1 MTVLLQVMTLFLLII
16 TGFIAAKKN
25 VLDDRGL
32 RGLNTLVLSFAQP
45 ALILHKMQMP
55 TTPQLII
62 ELAWVFVLTCA
73 TIAIAGAIAFR
84 IFAKEEKD
92 RRATLTV
99 LSMVSN
105 CGFMGYSVITATMG
119 ENALIYAVMFVTA
132 FNLMS
137 WTLGAYFFGGHKAM
151 QPQRLLTNPTII
163 AVIGGMALFLTGWTL
178 PSFVN
183 SALDMMGATTTP
195 LAMFVIG
202 ARLISLRRE
211 HLQDVKL
218 LLACGL
224 RLVIFPAMILLLRLT
239 PLPEMVVSSVYLC
252 TAMPCAA
259 LTAMQAERWDCE
271 KELASRGVALST
283 ALSMLTVPLML
294 MLV

>member
-1 MTVLLQVMTLFLLII
+1 MTVLLLVMTLFLLII

-25 VLDDRGL
+25 ILDDRGL
-32 RGLNTLVLSFAQP
+32 RGLNTLVLSFSQP

-84 IFAKEEKD
+84 IFGKEEKN

-105 CGFMGYSVITATMG
+105 CGFMGYPVITATMG
-119 ENALIYAVMFVTA
+119 EDALIYAVMFVTA

-137 WTLGAYFFGGHKAM
+137 WTLGAYFFGGRKAM

-211 HLQDVKL
+211 HLTDVKL
-218 LLACGL
+218 LLVCAL

>member
-16 TGFIAAKKN
+16 AGFFAAKKGI
-25 VLDDRGL
+25 LDDRGL
-32 RGLNTLVLSFAQP
+32 RGLNTLVLNFAQP

-62 ELAWVFVLTCA
+62 ELAWVFVLTCL
-73 TIAIAGAIAFR
+73 TIGVAGVIAFR
-84 IFAKEEKD
+84 LFARETPQ
-92 RRATLTV
+92 RRAVLTN

-105 CGFMGYSVITATMG
+105 CGFMGYPVITATMG
-119 ENALIYAVMFVTA
+119 EDALIYAVMFVTA
-132 FNLMS
+132 FNLMC
-137 WTLGAYFFGGHKAM
+137 WTLGAYFYGGRKAM
-151 QPQRLLTNPTII
+151 QPQKLLVNPTIW
-163 AVIGGMALFLTGWTL
+163 AVIGGLLLFLTGWTL

-183 SALDMMGATTTP
+183 SALNMMGSTTSP
-195 LAMFVIG
+195 VAMFVIG

-211 HLQDVKL
+211 HLRDVKL
-218 LLACGL
+218 LLVCAL

-259 LTAMQAERWDCE
+259 LTAMQAERYDCE

-283 ALSMLTVPLML
+283 ALSMATVPLML

>member
-1 MTVLLQVMTLFLLII
+1 MTVLMQVMTLFLLII

-32 RGLNTLVLSFAQP
+32 RGLNTLVLNFAQP

-105 CGFMGYSVITATMG
+105 CGFMGYPVITATMG

-137 WTLGAYFFGGHKAM
+137 WTLGAYFFGGRKAM

-211 HLQDVKL
+211 NLQDVKL
-218 LLACGL
+218 LLVCAL

>member
-16 TGFIAAKKN
+16 TGFVAAKKKI
-25 VLDDRGL
+25 LDDRGL

-62 ELAWVFVLTCA
+62 ELAWVFLLTCV
-73 TIAIAGAIAFR
+73 TIAIAGAIAFG
-84 IFAKEEKD
+84 IFGREERN

-105 CGFMGYSVITATMG
+105 CGFMGYPVITATMG
-119 ENALIYAVMFVTA
+119 EDALIYAVMFVTA

-137 WTLGAYFFGGHKAM
+137 WTLGACFFGGRSAM
-151 QPQRLLTNPTII
+151 QPQRLLRNPTII
-163 AVIGGMALFLTGWTL
+163 AVIGGMTLFLTGWTL

-183 SALDMMGATTTP
+183 SALDMMGSTTTP

-211 HLQDVKL
+211 HLADVKL
-218 LLACGL
+218 LLVCAL
-224 RLVIFPAMILLLRLT
+224 RLVIFPSMILLLRLT

>member
-16 TGFIAAKKN
+16 TGFIAAQKN

-32 RGLNTLVLSFAQP
+32 RGLNTLVLNFAQP

-73 TIAIAGAIAFR
+73 TIAIAGVIAFH
-84 IFAKEEKD
+84 IFGKEEKN

-105 CGFMGYSVITATMG
+105 CGFMGYPVITATMG
-119 ENALIYAVMFVTA
+119 EDALIYAVMFVTA

-137 WTLGAYFFGGHKAM
+137 WTLGAYFFGGRKAM

-218 LLACGL
+218 LLVCGL
-224 RLVIFPAMILLLRLT
+224 RLVIFPATILLLRLT

>member
-16 TGFIAAKKN
+16 AGFFAAKKGI
-25 VLDDRGL
+25 LDDRGL
-32 RGLNTLVLSFAQP
+32 RGLNTLVLNFAQP

-62 ELAWVFVLTCA
+62 ELAWVFVLTCL
-73 TIAIAGAIAFR
+73 TIGVAGVIAFR
-84 IFAKEEKD
+84 LFARETAQ
-92 RRATLTV
+92 RRAVLTN

-105 CGFMGYSVITATMG
+105 CGFMGYPVITATMG
-119 ENALIYAVMFVTA
+119 EDALIYAVMFVTA
-132 FNLMS
+132 FNLMC
-137 WTLGAYFFGGHKAM
+137 WTLGAYFYGGRKAM
-151 QPQRLLTNPTII
+151 QPQKLLMNPTIW
-163 AVIGGMALFLTGWTL
+163 AVIGGLLLFLTGWTL
-178 PSFVN
+178 PPFVN
-183 SALDMMGATTTP
+183 SALNMMGSTTTP
-195 LAMFVIG
+195 VAMFVIG
-202 ARLISLRRE
+202 ARLISLRSE
-211 HLQDVKL
+211 HLRDVKL
-218 LLACGL
+218 LLVCAL

-259 LTAMQAERWDCE
+259 LTAMQAERYDCE

-283 ALSMLTVPLML
+283 ALSMATVPLML

>member
-1 MTVLLQVMTLFLLII
+1 MTVLMQVMTLFLLII
-16 TGFIAAKKN
+16 TGFIAAQKN

-32 RGLNTLVLSFAQP
+32 RGLNTLVLNFAQP

-73 TIAIAGAIAFR
+73 TIAIAGVIAFR
-84 IFAKEEKD
+84 IFAKEKKD

-105 CGFMGYSVITATMG
+105 CGFMGYPVITATMG
-119 ENALIYAVMFVTA
+119 EDALIYAVMFVTA

-137 WTLGAYFFGGHKAM
+137 WTLGAYFFGGRKAM

-211 HLQDVKL
+211 HLTDVKL
-218 LLACGL
+218 LLVCAL
-224 RLVIFPAMILLLRLT
+224 RLVIFPATILLLRLT